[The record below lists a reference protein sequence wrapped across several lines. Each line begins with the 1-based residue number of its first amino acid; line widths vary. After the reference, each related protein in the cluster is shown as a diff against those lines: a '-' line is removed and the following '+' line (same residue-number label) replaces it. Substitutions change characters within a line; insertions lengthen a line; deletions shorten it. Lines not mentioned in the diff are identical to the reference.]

1 MKKLFVL
8 LLSVFVVMNVFAT
21 TGTTEES
28 VGDSKATLKLTLENQ
43 YKFAFIAAATTESG
57 EPTIGTGSVNPLS
70 EFKLST
76 TGDALTFSGDKTTLE
91 LDEAKNVFYFFYQ
104 AYTNQGN
111 LKIKISAPYS
121 LKKDD
126 DPSQTI
132 SYKASFEPVSNK
144 WDGEALS
151 RTSITSG
158 SGTSGSGTSASAYIK
173 DPNRDFDDFN
183 YIGLCKVTISSV
195 ENEDLGKKKPG
206 DYSANIYLN
215 LTAN

>member
-8 LLSVFVVMNVFAT
+8 LLSVFVVMNVFSA
-21 TGTTEES
+21 TGTAVDGVSE
-28 VGDSKATLKLTLENQ
+28 ATLKLKLDNQ

-76 TGDALTFSGDKTTLE
+76 TGDSLTFSRDKTTLE
-91 LDEAKNVFYFFYQ
+91 LDEARNVFYFYYQ
-104 AYTNQGN
+104 AYTNRGD
-111 LKIKISAPYS
+111 LKIKISAPYP
-121 LKKDD
+121 LTKVD

-132 SYKASFEPVSNK
+132 PFTVSFVTISEK

-151 RTSITSG
+151 CPSITSG
-158 SGTSGSGTSASAYIK
+158 SVTASAASADIIK
-173 DPNRDFDDFN
+173 DLNNPGDYN
-183 YIGLCKVTISSV
+183 YMGLCKVTIDST
-195 ENEDLGKKKPG
+195 EDLGKKKPG
-206 DYSANIYLN
+206 NYSANIYLT

>member
-1 MKKLFVL
+1 MKKIFVL
-8 LLSVFVVMNVFAT
+8 LLSIFVVMSVFAA
-21 TGTTEES
+21 TGTIGEAIGGS
-28 VGDSKATLKLTLENQ
+28 SKATLKLTLENQ

-158 SGTSGSGTSASAYIK
+158 SGTSASAYIK

>member
-1 MKKLFVL
+1 
-8 LLSVFVVMNVFAT
+8 MNVFC
-21 TGTTEES
+21 
-28 VGDSKATLKLTLENQ
+28 
-43 YKFAFIAAATTESG
+43 
-57 EPTIGTGSVNPLS
+57 
-70 EFKLST
+70 
-76 TGDALTFSGDKTTLE
+76 
-91 LDEAKNVFYFFYQ
+91 FFYQ

-158 SGTSGSGTSASAYIK
+158 SGTSASAFIT
-173 DPNRDFDDFN
+173 DPSGDFDDFN
-183 YIGLCKVTISSV
+183 YIGLCKVTITSD
-195 ENEDLGKKKPG
+195 EDLGKKKPG
-206 DYSANIYLN
+206 NYSANIYLT

>member
-8 LLSVFVVMNVFAT
+8 LLSVFVVMNVFAA
-21 TGTTEES
+21 TGTTGGAVEDVSE
-28 VGDSKATLKLTLENQ
+28 ATLKLTLENQ

-158 SGTSGSGTSASAYIK
+158 SGTSASAYIK

-206 DYSANIYLN
+206 DYSANISLT

>member
-1 MKKLFVL
+1 MKKILVL
-8 LLSVFVVMNVFAT
+8 LLSVFVVMNVFAA
-21 TGTTEES
+21 TGTTGGAVKDVSE
-28 VGDSKATLKLTLENQ
+28 ATLKLTLENQ

-158 SGTSGSGTSASAYIK
+158 SDTESSASAKIK
-173 DPNRDFDDFN
+173 KDSTTTDGDDFN
-183 YIGLCKVTISSV
+183 YMGLCKVTIDST
-195 ENEDLGKKKPG
+195 EDLGKKKPG
-206 DYSANIYLN
+206 NYSANIHLT

>member
-1 MKKLFVL
+1 MKKILVL
-8 LLSVFVVMNVFAT
+8 LLSVFVVMNVFAA
-21 TGTTEES
+21 TGTTGGAVKDVSE
-28 VGDSKATLKLTLENQ
+28 ATLKLTLENQ

-104 AYTNQGN
+104 AYTNQDN
-111 LKIKISAPYS
+111 LIITISADD
-121 LKKDD
+121 LKNEDF
-126 DPSQTI
+126 SETI
-132 SYKASFEPVSNK
+132 KYKASFEPVSNK

-158 SGTSGSGTSASAYIK
+158 SDTESSASAKIK
-173 DPNRDFDDFN
+173 KDSTTTDGDDFN
-183 YIGLCKVTISSV
+183 YMGLCKVTIDST
-195 ENEDLGKKKPG
+195 EDLGKKKPG
-206 DYSANIYLN
+206 NYSANIHLT

>member
-8 LLSVFVVMNVFAT
+8 LLSVFVVMNVFAA
-21 TGTTEES
+21 TGTTGGAVEDVSE
-28 VGDSKATLKLTLENQ
+28 ATLKLTLENQ

-158 SGTSGSGTSASAYIK
+158 SDTESSASAKIK
-173 DPNRDFDDFN
+173 KDSTTTDGDDFN
-183 YIGLCKVTISSV
+183 YMGLCKVTIDST
-195 ENEDLGKKKPG
+195 EDLGKKKPG
-206 DYSANIYLN
+206 NYSANIYLT

>member
-28 VGDSKATLKLTLENQ
+28 VGDSKATLKLTLENK
-43 YKFAFIAAATTESG
+43 YKLAFIRASDITSDSLIEF
-57 EPTIGTGSVNPLS
+57 PLS
-70 EFKLST
+70 T
-76 TGDALTFSGDKTTLE
+76 NGGDALTMSGEGTTLR
-91 LDEAKNVFYFFYQ
+91 LHDTQNVFYFYYQ
-104 AYTNQGN
+104 AYTNQDN
-111 LKIKISAPYS
+111 LIITISADD
-121 LKKDD
+121 LKNEDF
-126 DPSQTI
+126 SETI
-132 SYKASFEPVSNK
+132 KYKASFEPVSNK

-151 RTSITSG
+151 RTSI
-158 SGTSGSGTSASAYIK
+158 TSGSGTSASAYIK

-206 DYSANIYLN
+206 NYSAKIKLT

>member
-1 MKKLFVL
+1 MKKILVL
-8 LLSVFVVMNVFAT
+8 LLSVFVVMNVFAA
-21 TGTTEES
+21 TGTTGGAVEDASE
-28 VGDSKATLKLTLENQ
+28 ATLKLTLENQ

-104 AYTNQGN
+104 AYTNRGD
-111 LKIKISAPYS
+111 LKIKISAPYP
-121 LKKDD
+121 LTKVD

-132 SYKASFEPVSNK
+132 PFTVSFVTISEK

-151 RTSITSG
+151 RPSITSG
-158 SGTSGSGTSASAYIK
+158 KDKESSAFAAIK
-173 DPNRDFDDFN
+173 KNSTTAGDDFN
-183 YIGLCKVTISSV
+183 YMGLCKVTIDST
-195 ENEDLGKKKPG
+195 EDLGKKKPG
-206 DYSANIYLN
+206 NYSANIYLT